1 MSRTRSETMSLA
13 ILWLSVGFPY
23 AIAMT
28 RIDDLGVQVMLTA
41 MYLVA
46 VLSIVRLINRS
57 RTNTCQTPR

>member
-1 MSRTRSETMSLA
+1 MSLA

-46 VLSIVRLINRS
+46 VLSIVRLINRG